1 MSVQYLA
8 RSLVSAGS
16 VKVPSDEGEGLYVL
30 SVRDGDLI
38 EKYWVGDAVE
48 SENIVASGV
57 RHNTSAS
64 YLLGLGQTPRIV
76 IFIDEDNV
84 VRSYAYNENAEE
96 WEETPHGDKLNIKTS
111 PESKLSAIIGPE
123 DEIVVSYQDEI
134 GCLAVMMSTE
144 SNEWASFGPLK
155 ATPVLGTPQCLE
167 VIDGRLHLFYLE
179 KGSGISYLIFD
190 PFTRHWKAN
199 VLENTKFSTRIDNF
213 RIEEDPE
220 SGSVQSYV
228 LTEGSLWNVNG
239 EKEKTCLGKVEGD
252 GKLIPSSKAQAGWK
266 VSWKGARKAT
276 MGNDKRKDYM
286 DFNLETFQ
294 LPSTF
299 WHSTQ
304 RGSESCAA
312 ERFGIDLS
320 TPARRWEDWVIKL
333 TFEKLGSEKHGNG
346 FYVNIPNA
354 RYDVIFTAGHN
365 LVDKPQH
372 YCSNIRIIEDPA
384 EGKEICVNPDMIRVC
399 SKYFEDPD
407 EDMEIY
413 DYGVILLERP
423 PSKRHRGFGFH
434 VMLGLAPE
442 SGKGS
447 HYSEH
452 ESKDILQ
459 GRMVYVCGYAP
470 EDSPSE
476 KSPRR
481 SEGKCVGVNLHQVRY
496 EADTKPGMSGGPVWV
511 GFRGVETVIGIHTYG
526 ATKEGSGNRGTRL
539 NCNVWRNILNWLQV
553 GWHGKSLHYCM
564 SPTFSMHLH
573 LSQNNAV
580 FNEGRVRVGKPGKVE
595 TLFDVIPVAA
605 KPKGKESDAGY
616 GFILRPPNL
625 KVKDYWPS
633 DLTSPWL
640 RWDPS
645 KNRISHSKRFDMR
658 CEVRIPRLALQPEK
672 PFEIQVQDNNSWKQ
686 ARMGMEYLDEVDLE
700 LLKEDPQRF
709 EDTSEISFGPITK
722 YKVSYLLTSFS
733 RLLIQSYDSHHC
745 GGRD

>member
-8 RSLVSAGS
+8 RSLVSVGS

-38 EKYWVGDAVE
+38 EKYWVDDVVE
-48 SENIVASGV
+48 SENIIASGV

-64 YLLGLGQTPRIV
+64 YLLGSRDTPRIV

-84 VRSYAYNENAEE
+84 VRSYAYNEDAED

-123 DEIVVSYQDEI
+123 EEIVISYQDET
-134 GCLAVMMSTE
+134 GYLAVVMSTDN
-144 SNEWASFGPLK
+144 NEWASFGPLK

-179 KGSGISYLIFD
+179 KGSGISYLVFD
-190 PFTRHWKAN
+190 PFTLNWKAN
-199 VLENTKFSTRIDNF
+199 VLENAKFSTSIDNF

-220 SGSVQSYV
+220 TRVIQSYV
-228 LTEGSLWNVNG
+228 LTDGSLWNVSG

-266 VSWKGARKAT
+266 VSWKGARKVI
-276 MGNDKRKDYM
+276 MGNEKQPDFIN
-286 DFNLETFQ
+286 FNLETFQ
-294 LPSTF
+294 LPREF
-299 WHSTQ
+299 WHPTQ
-304 RGSESCAA
+304 IGDYESCAP
-312 ERFGIDLS
+312 ERFGIDVS
-320 TPARRWEDWVIKL
+320 TLATRWHEWVVKL
-333 TFEKLGSEKHGNG
+333 TFEKLGIEKHGNG

-372 YCSNIRIIEDPA
+372 YCSNIRIIGDPH
-384 EGKEICVNPDMIRVC
+384 EKKEICVKPDMIRVC

-407 EDMEIY
+407 ENMEIY
-413 DYGVILLERP
+413 DYGVILVERHH
-423 PSKRHRGFGFH
+423 SKRHRGFGFH

-442 SGKGS
+442 SGEGS
-447 HYSEH
+447 NYSEH

-459 GRMVYVCGYAP
+459 GRTVYVCGYAP
-470 EDSPSE
+470 EDSPHE

-481 SEGKCVGVNLHQVRY
+481 SEGECVGVNLHQVRY
-496 EADTKPGMSGGPVWV
+496 EADTKPGMSGGPVWL

-526 ATKEGSGNRGTRL
+526 AAKEGLGNRGTRL
-539 NCNVWRNILNWLQV
+539 NCNVWRNIFSWLQV
-553 GWHGKSLHYCM
+553 GWYGKSLHYCM
-564 SPTFSMHLH
+564 SPNFSMHLH
-573 LSQNNAV
+573 LPQNNAA
-580 FNEGRVRVGKPGKVE
+580 FSEGRVRVGKPGKVE

-616 GFILRPPNL
+616 GFILRPPGL
-625 KVKDYWPS
+625 DAKGFWPPG
-633 DLTSPWL
+633 LTSPWV

-645 KNRISHSKRFDMR
+645 KNRVSHSQRFDMR
-658 CEVRIPRLALQPEK
+658 CEVKIPRLALHPEN
-672 PFEIQVQDNNSWKQ
+672 PFEIQVQDGNCWKQ
-686 ARMGMEYLDEVDLE
+686 VRMGMEYLDEVDLE
-700 LLKEDPQRF
+700 LLEEDSQRF
-709 EDTSEISFGPITK
+709 EDTSEISFGPLTK
-722 YKVSYLLTSFS
+722 KKLF
-733 RLLIQSYDSHHC
+733 QFK
-745 GGRD
+745 